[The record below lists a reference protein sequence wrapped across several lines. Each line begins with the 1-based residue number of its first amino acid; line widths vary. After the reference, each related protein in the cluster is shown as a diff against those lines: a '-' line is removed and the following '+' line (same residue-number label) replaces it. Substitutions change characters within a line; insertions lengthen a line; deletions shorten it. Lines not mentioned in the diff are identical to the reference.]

1 MATSASGP
9 SQTSAEELGLSITLR
24 PITSRPPR
32 KIYSSCKVTQRFACE
47 VRRQTADVSGDLY
60 TSFKKPVNISQ
71 SVCRSLAAFLRPSI
85 VKETGL

>member
-1 MATSASGP
+1 MVTSARGP
-9 SQTSAEELGLSITLR
+9 SQTSAEEPSLSIKQR

-32 KIYSSCKVTQRFACE
+32 RIYSSCKVTQRFACE
-47 VRRQTADVSGDLY
+47 GRRQTADVSRDVY

-71 SVCRSLAAFLRPSI
+71 SACRSLAAFLRPSI